1 MALIHDKMLL
11 GDRMTAVLETL
22 GARRVVDALGVDCG
36 CEKRREWLNDLD
48 SRLFRKDSQDAMS
61 AVNGTAPAVLSEEE

>member
-11 GDRMTAVLETL
+11 GDIMTAVLETL

-48 SRLFRKDSQDAMS
+48 GTLFGKEHLNAVS
-61 AVNGTAPAVLSEEE
+61 AANGTAPAVLSEEE